1 MQKII
6 LIIETPRERRTVT
19 LDGELTIGRTPDA
32 DIVIDDVGLSRVNTT
47 FFRDGAD
54 FFVVD
59 ENSTNGTFLNGE
71 RLSGEPRLIFEGDS
85 LKLGSETRIL
95 VSGEKEQEI
104 WNERPTASEMS
115 AVATSCE
122 DVSKDQGP
130 GTKDRSQI
138 PKPKTQNPK
147 PALPL
152 PLILAGSLTFV
163 FIVAGVLAI
172 FIAKRFED
180 TAGNSNSKKRPP
192 VASGAVIPI
201 RVIDPLG
208 GQTPEDLQEL
218 AQLWEVQEKDVEAS
232 DLADVTASETSDTK
246 APGEAID
253 LKVSV
258 AFWQQQRAK
267 ALEPRNAPTG
277 NDPPGQQIPRE
288 LFGDGVIKQK
298 AKIAEMIREGY
309 QQPMDFADLAAKKMN
324 GELVELPMATEDY
337 VLEVGGSST
346 GEPFT
351 AFNFAAGNV
360 PIQPGTEKY
369 NVLQRLANNFSGEKY
384 DLNNPDHRKQ
394 MRIRLLR
401 MFHPRA
407 KPILERLAKAYRQR
421 FNRPL
426 RVTSLSRSMDYQIS
440 LNKTNPNSF
449 KVRGAGSLPPHT
461 SGCAFDL
468 ARKHMTAEEQN
479 FMMAQLA
486 QMEREGILDALREGN
501 LNACFHVFIYDD
513 GMPPKM

>member
-1 MQKII
+1 MPKII
-6 LIIETPRERRTVT
+6 LKIETPRENRSVA
-19 LDGELTIGRTPDA
+19 LEDEITIGRTTDSNIA
-32 DIVIDDVGLSRVNTT
+32 LDDGGLSRKNTT
-47 FFRDGAD
+47 VFRDGESIFAL
-54 FFVVD
+54 D

-71 RLSGEPRLIFEGDS
+71 RLGNSPREIYVGDV
-85 LKLGSETRIL
+85 LKIGSETRIR
-95 VSGEKEQEI
+95 VESEESRVESESPKIITQTE
-104 WNERPTASEMS
+104 NKTA
-115 AVATSCE
+115 TG
-122 DVSKDQGP
+122 KGQR
-130 GTKDRSQI
+130 TKD
-138 PKPKTQNPK
+138 KKANPQSAIRLPQSK
-147 PALPL
+147 GFPIALV
-152 PLILAGSLTFV
+152 LAAGMTVV
-163 FIVAGVLAI
+163 FLLVAG
-172 FIAKRFED
+172 IALLIVRHYENENEN
-180 TAGNSNSKKRPP
+180 TNSKKTPQP
-192 VASGAVIPI
+192 ISTKAVIPI

-218 AQLWEVQEKDVEAS
+218 AQLWEVQEKEVEAT
-232 DLADVTASETSDTK
+232 DLQDVTASEPTDSKSPD
-246 APGEAID
+246 ASPN

-258 AFWQQQRAK
+258 AFWQQQVAK
-267 ALEPRNAPTG
+267 AMEGRNAPTG

-288 LFGDGVIKQK
+288 LAGDGVIKQK

-309 QQPMDFADLAAKKMN
+309 QQPMDFAELAAKKMS

-337 VLEVGGSST
+337 VLQVGGSSG
-346 GEPFT
+346 GEAFT
-351 AFNFAAGNV
+351 SFNFAAGNV
-360 PIQPGTEKY
+360 PIAPGSQKFET
-369 NVLQRLANNFSGEKY
+369 LQKLADNFSGEKY
-384 DLNNPDHRKQ
+384 DLNNADHRKQ

-407 KPILERLAKAYRQR
+407 KPVLERLAKAYREK

-468 ARKHMTAEEQN
+468 ARKHMTADEQN

-501 LNACFHVFIYDD
+501 VNACFHVFIYDD
-513 GMPPKM
+513 GTPPKM

>member
-1 MQKII
+1 MREITLK
-6 LIIETPRERRTVT
+6 IETPRESRTVT
-19 LDGELTIGRTPDA
+19 LDGELTVGRTPDA
-32 DIVIDDVGLSRVNTT
+32 DVMIDDVGLSRINTT
-47 FFRDGAD
+47 IFRDGEMIFA
-54 FFVVD
+54 VD

-71 RLSGEPRLIFEGDS
+71 KIGAAPRRIFDGDV
-85 LKLGSETRIL
+85 LKLGSETHIR
-95 VSGEKEQEI
+95 VTSEEQRTTSGEPETDFQAGYENI
-104 WNERPTASEMS
+104 
-115 AVATSCE
+115 
-122 DVSKDQGP
+122 SKTENQ
-130 GTKDRSQI
+130 
-138 PKPKTQNPK
+138 KPKAETKISPSADGKPPPK
-147 PALPL
+147 GIPF
-152 PLILAGSLTFV
+152 PLILAAGLTFV
-163 FIVAGVLAI
+163 FIGAGVLALI
-172 FIAKRFED
+172 VAKRFED
-180 TAGNSNSKKRPP
+180 TANDPNTKKTPKI
-192 VASGAVIPI
+192 STTAVIPI

-218 AQLWEVQEKDVEAS
+218 AQLWEVQEKEVEAT
-232 DLADVTASETSDTK
+232 DLEDVTASEPIDSK
-246 APGEAID
+246 APGTSEN

-267 ALEPRNAPTG
+267 ALENRNAPTG

-288 LFGDGVIKQK
+288 VYGDGVIKQK

-309 QQPMDFADLAAKKMN
+309 QQPMDFAELAAKKMS

-346 GEPFT
+346 GEQFT
-351 AFNFAAGNV
+351 AFNFAAGSV
-360 PIQPGTEKY
+360 PIASGSEKY
-369 NVLQRLANNFSGEKY
+369 NILQKLADNFSGEKY
-384 DLNNPDHRKQ
+384 DINNPEHRKQ

-407 KPILERLAKAYRQR
+407 KPILERLAKAYRER

-486 QMEREGILDALREGN
+486 QMEREDILDALREGN

-513 GMPPKM
+513 GQRPKM